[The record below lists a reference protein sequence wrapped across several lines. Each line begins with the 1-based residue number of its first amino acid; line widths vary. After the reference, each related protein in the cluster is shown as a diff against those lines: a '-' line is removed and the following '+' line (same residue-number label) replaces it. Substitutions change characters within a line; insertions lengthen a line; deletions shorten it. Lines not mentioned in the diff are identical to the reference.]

1 MASIKV
7 KFRSSKVPGKA
18 GIIYYQ
24 LSHRGASKQVT
35 TAYRLPPEYWDAV
48 QGEISSAASVVPAL
62 SGYRRR
68 VSCDLFLLRSIIRG
82 FEDSGQRYTLTD
94 VVSSFRAS
102 VQRST
107 ILSYLTRRIDLLKR
121 QRRLGT
127 ARNYL
132 RARNSFGRFLEWQDL
147 PLGLLSA
154 DVVMAYSDYLSGRGL
169 VRNSISFYM
178 RILRAAY
185 NAAVREGLVEQRHP
199 FRGVYTGVDGTRKR
213 ALDEQILLRLQR
225 LDLRRTPSLSMARDL
240 FIFSFSTRGM
250 AFVDMAFLR
259 KSDIRDG
266 TLSYTRRKTGQRL
279 HVGLEPCARIIIE
292 RYGTLRPESPY
303 LFPLL
308 TSEDLPTAYR
318 QYRTA
323 LGYYNDRLRRLG
335 RLLGEPLRM
344 SSYVARHSW
353 ATAAR
358 KRDIPLSVIS
368 AGMGHTSERTTRI
381 YLDSLADSAVD
392 RANHEILRA
401 LNEI

>member
-1 MASIKV
+1 
-7 KFRSSKVPGKA
+7 
-18 GIIYYQ
+18 
-24 LSHRGASKQVT
+24 
-35 TAYRLPPEYWDAV
+35 
-48 QGEISSAASVVPAL
+48 
-62 SGYRRR
+62 
-68 VSCDLFLLRSIIRG
+68 
-82 FEDSGQRYTLTD
+82 
-94 VVSSFRAS
+94 
-102 VQRST
+102 
-107 ILSYLTRRIDLLKR
+107 
-121 QRRLGT
+121 
-127 ARNYL
+127 
-132 RARNSFGRFLEWQDL
+132 
-147 PLGLLSA
+147 
-154 DVVMAYSDYLSGRGL
+154 MAYSDYLSGRGL

-185 NAAVREGLVEQRHP
+185 NAAVREGLVEQRYP